1 MLLAPVTARSGTYG
15 PMPARWSA
23 RLSTP
28 PGWYSQALCIHSRE
42 GAWNSIG
49 YVHGVAT
56 YGGGMQFML
65 GTWHGAGGWARS
77 LSDIARASPKEQ
89 LYRAY
94 LVWRRDGR
102 SWREWGTAGAC
113 GLR

>member
-1 MLLAPVTARSGTYG
+1 
-15 PMPARWSA
+15 MPKHWSA

-28 PGWYSQALCIHSRE
+28 TGWFAQALCIHSRE

-65 GTWHGAGGWARS
+65 GTWHGVGGVASS
-77 LSDIARASPKEQ
+77 LSDIAAVSPKEQ
-89 LYRAY
+89 LYRAW
-94 LVWRRDGR
+94 LVWRRDGG
-102 SWREWGTAGAC
+102 SWREWGTAGPC
-113 GLR
+113 GLW